1 MPSGGVCIDTTP
13 FSVCRRMAAVVY
25 RYWYQ
30 STRTPRG
37 CDVWPASTLELLD
50 DTQVSFDG
58 GALHGAWEMHGT
70 ELVVDF
76 HWEGRADRTKV
87 HTFQSIANTSTYILT
102 RVGWRVRTD
111 LILVPMLGAAGDG
124 GHPGGNRPLNEG
136 GPVSRC
142 EK

>member
-1 MPSGGVCIDTTP
+1 
-13 FSVCRRMAAVVY
+13 MAAVVY

-102 RVGWRVRTD
+102 HVAELGPRTD
-111 LILVPMLGAAGDG
+111 AVLVPMPGAAGHA
-124 GHPGGNRPLNEG
+124 GHPAVKRARTE
-136 GPVSRC
+136 
-142 EK
+142 